1 MGNPNI
7 HSAVGSA
14 WFAHLI
20 ADQAWSRELYN
31 FARVSRA
38 YWWAVSP
45 RLFREVEWDVMPDR
59 ESGEVDV
66 RKMVTQTKRLRLF
79 WATHTWDSEKA
90 IFVDRCLD
98 RLEELIIDLDW
109 NQFCRPELL
118 YVLGRGSNSHSLKK
132 LDAPIGKIETCH
144 ALATALTRLPELKS
158 LRLRSM
164 PDDAEFMQ
172 SALPKIGYAIR
183 KCLPALEALD
193 LEMTNANRPQSW
205 DVEKFVWPK
214 EDHAHFRMLFP
225 FGEDVTLE
233 QMRKER
239 MQGREDDSDS
249 ERPRMKLRSLR
260 LRNFN
265 IPDHT
270 FETVFD
276 PVYLQALDIQGCVLG
291 DGIWR
296 SLEESTRLLTLKN
309 VNDNLLSQY
318 FLRFLKQQRSL
329 KVLTFSTA
337 DPTIWEYSGGPWYCG
352 GSKICCVEDT
362 GREITRPD
370 PAFFSKIVDCATR
383 LLPSLRHLELTGK
396 VLCDLSESIE
406 DQVEQFRSDATKCFP
421 KAC

>member
-1 MGNPNI
+1 
-7 HSAVGSA
+7 
-14 WFAHLI
+14 
-20 ADQAWSRELYN
+20 
-31 FARVSRA
+31 
-38 YWWAVSP
+38 
-45 RLFREVEWDVMPDR
+45 MPDR